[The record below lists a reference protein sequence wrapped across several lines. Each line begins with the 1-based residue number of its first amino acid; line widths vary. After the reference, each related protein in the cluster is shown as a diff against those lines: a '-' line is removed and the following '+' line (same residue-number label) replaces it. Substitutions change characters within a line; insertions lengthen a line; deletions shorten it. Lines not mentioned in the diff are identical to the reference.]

1 MKKRHNPVNAPSPD
15 IDLKYCINQN
25 SVFFDK
31 LIELIPA
38 KFYLPIKRLDPDKS
52 STTTLDRLMKILEK
66 EKSSDESIDEG
77 LEINPM
83 MSGLEDNDRRVTY
96 EELRQRLRHKID
108 ELRRGQNN
116 DGLDKQKKRKRDS
129 ESEEK
134 KPTKTSVEKV
144 EKDVEEVKELKFSHV
159 KLGNKE
165 GQEKKKRKLSK
176 LKELQKAKELEEAKD
191 PVKADII
198 SKKHLWKAATSRAAG
213 VKVHDDQKRLKQNIQ
228 KEKKRHQKSVEK
240 WKERIVTQQK
250 MKAEK
255 QQTRS
260 HNRAEG
266 IHQKRCSG
274 LQKERKSSCGQV
286 LNGEKMV
293 TLTTLQLKVPLSKS
307 LYWYL
312 SL

>member
-1 MKKRHNPVNAPSPD
+1 MKKRHNLVNAPSPD

-25 SVFFDK
+25 SVFFDE

-38 KFYLPIKRLDPDKS
+38 KFYLPIERLDPDKS

-77 LEINPM
+77 LEINHM
-83 MSGLEDNDRRVTY
+83 MSGLEDDDRRVTY
-96 EELRQRLRHKID
+96 EELRQRLPHKID

-116 DGLDKQKKRKRDS
+116 DGLDKVKKKHERRNSAKETQEGFR
-129 ESEEK
+129 
-134 KPTKTSVEKV
+134 
-144 EKDVEEVKELKFSHV
+144 KDVEEATKELKFSHV
-159 KLGNKE
+159 KLGNNE

-213 VKVHDDQKRLKQNIQ
+213 VKVHDDQKRLKQSIQ
-228 KEKKRHQKSVEK
+228 KDKKRPQKSVAK

-260 HNRAEG
+260 HNIAEG
-266 IHQKRCSG
+266 IHQKKMQRIAKREKKLMRPGS
-274 LQKERKSSCGQV
+274 EWRKDGYINDASTESA
-286 LNGEKMV
+286 
-293 TLTTLQLKVPLSKS
+293 SF
-307 LYWYL
+307 
-312 SL
+312 